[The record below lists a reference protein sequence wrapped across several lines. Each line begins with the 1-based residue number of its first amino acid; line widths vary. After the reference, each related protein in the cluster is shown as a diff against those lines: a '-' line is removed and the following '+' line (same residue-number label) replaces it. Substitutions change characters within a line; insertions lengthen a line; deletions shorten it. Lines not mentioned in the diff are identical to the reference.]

1 MKRIKI
7 VASLVTCVFCLSF
20 LVVGVWAAVSVNFGF
35 NSQLTFNPEGVYI
48 NVNAGIYRGAN
59 YGSLRK
65 LDGEEYSYTSNNFD
79 VIDGQPAGNASM
91 TWENVPEISLVPGRR
106 AVKYRVEVENVS
118 KAGISGT
125 ATYTVNGATGS
136 PTSSTT
142 GGVTTTTYTNL
153 TITEYGQYIKNIQPN
168 ATQVY
173 ELVIELNSD
182 ASSAEIAVN
191 LSFTFTDDTSYSIDY
206 NSDTYNFVNIGSYP
220 QRYVGDVMNATLE
233 ELLLEPNNTNL
244 VETGRVYTTF
254 DGATAPTSTSATD
267 STPILVESKEY
278 YYADG
283 NTYVRMEAPEF
294 VNASYTY
301 MNGET
306 VTASSAAWFKVEPI
320 QWRILQTNYNSTG
333 AAMLTTELGLASNMP
348 FYPEDSRDYGD
359 VSNYARK
366 DNTLR
371 SYLTTYFYN
380 DALTFTEKANIV
392 GRDFAEDELDN
403 VSTGDSIVT
412 ALSDQKIWT
421 PKYADYTS
429 AINTGTNS
437 MLCSPSD
444 FAIANFGLL
453 YINSGYTTASRQTG
467 GTTNYWTPSAT
478 SNSYNGP
485 TATANVAYIVYIG
498 SSQTTSLTNSSTCA
512 RPAMLYNLASF

>member
-191 LSFTFTDDTSYSIDY
+191 LSFTFTDDTIYSIDY

-333 AAMLTTELGLASNMP
+333 AAMLTTELGLASNIP
-348 FYPEDSRDYGD
+348 FYPEDSIDYGD

-380 DALTFTEKANIV
+380 DALTFTEKTNIV
-392 GRDFAEDELDN
+392 GRDFVEGELE
-403 VSTGDSIVT
+403 SSSGSDSVISE
-412 ALSDQKIWT
+412 LLDQKIWT

-444 FAIANFGLL
+444 FAIANYGFL
-453 YINSGYTTASRQTG
+453 YISSSYTTVSRQSG
-467 GTTNYWTPSAT
+467 GTTTYWTPVANT
-478 SNSYNGP
+478 NIYNPQGHG
-485 TATANVAYIVYIG
+485 TVTYIVNIG
-498 SSQTTSLTNSSTCA
+498 SSQNSVVGNTSSCA